1 MGRYHGLDFTALVSA
16 RYASAQLTSKPE
28 ARNCRSKQT
37 FPVLRQS
44 TEHRRHES
52 VTLKPAGQRRGY
64 PMAADDVVK
73 SDIPA
78 RLDRL
83 PWGRFHTL
91 VVAALGI
98 TWILDGLE
106 VTLAGSLAGALK
118 ESPVLRFTNTD
129 VGLASSAYLAGAVL
143 GAVFFGWLT
152 DRLGRKKLFFIT
164 LTVYLLATAATAA
177 SWNIASFALFRF
189 VTGAGIGGEYAA
201 INSTIQELIP
211 ARVRGWSDLVINGSF
226 WVGAAAGALGSLMLL
241 NPTMINPEIGWRI
254 AFLIGATL
262 ALVIFFMRLWLP
274 ESPRWLITHGRV
286 QEAQR
291 VIEGIEHRF
300 EKLPTAHNLP
310 RVHLR
315 PRKNTPLLEVTQV
328 LFKLYRQR
336 TFVGLA
342 LMAAQAFFY
351 NAIFF
356 TYALIL
362 TDFYGVRPDHVG
374 YYLVPFA
381 VSNFLGPVLIGRLF
395 DTLGRRPMIVFTYI
409 ASGLL
414 LAGTGFL
421 FARDLI
427 TAQTQT
433 LCWMTIFFFASA
445 AASSAYLTVSEIF
458 PLEIRALAI
467 AFFYAVGTG
476 IGGIVG
482 PWLFGVLI
490 DTGSRISVFGGY
502 LLGSL
507 LMVLGGAVAWRWGV
521 AAERKPLETVARPLT
536 FIDIG

>member
-1 MGRYHGLDFTALVSA
+1 
-16 RYASAQLTSKPE
+16 
-28 ARNCRSKQT
+28 
-37 FPVLRQS
+37 
-44 TEHRRHES
+44 
-52 VTLKPAGQRRGY
+52 
-64 PMAADDVVK
+64 MAADDVVK

-143 GAVFFGWLT
+143 GAIFFGWLT

-241 NPTMINPEIGWRI
+241 NPTVINPEIGWRI

-433 LCWMTIFFFASA
+433 LCWMMIFFFASA
-445 AASSAYLTVSEIF
+445 AASSAYLTVSETF

-467 AFFYAVGTG
+467 ALFYAVGTG